1 MKKVKLLLH
10 IFSHIIIPI
19 IIILSGIIFCFVS
32 AIHPVW
38 FIMYPKHMLILC
50 VIAIATII
58 LLVKIDNSMQNR

>member
-19 IIILSGIIFCFVS
+19 IILISGIALCFVL
-32 AIHPVW
+32 AIYPVW
-38 FIMYPKHMLILC
+38 FIMYPKHVFILC
-50 VIAIATII
+50 TIAIATII